1 LIAIE
6 SGGSLDVQDSPNL
19 GQALQSAVSLVL
31 RSTANEYFADT
42 PIGLL
47 AEVEC

>member
-6 SGGSLDVQDSPNL
+6 SAAAAWTFKILL

-31 RSTANEYFADT
+31 RSTAKEYFADT